1 MKIKKI
7 LGVFLVL
14 FMGLVLVACKKD
26 PKPDP
31 GLTDADII
39 AAARTQLSLG
49 SADALANVAAD
60 LSIPLEVTVG
70 DEKVQVAWA
79 IKETGVTA
87 VTLDGAVAKV
97 TRPDAGAANVSLTL
111 VATLTFNEESA
122 TKEFAVT
129 VLALPESKVYAT
141 IKEMVEDIDLSE
153 VPAHNSADDAY
164 PVTLEEVTIIGK
176 RFNPGSTAA
185 QADGFFIS
193 DGTYSIFVYGNTT
206 SPVGTTGKMVSGLR
220 MYFNGFQ
227 LDSAV
232 TSFLGETT
240 TKTEAEVKALA
251 KNLKV
256 QDFVDTFE
264 DAAASSEGLIAAKQ
278 NLDIMT
284 FFKAEVF
291 VYNDQ
296 TIVTDSR
303 YAVLLRDTDAT
314 TDTDFIQAY
323 YISEFFDQMKTLGT
337 EAPKQITIWA
347 NVQEIR
353 DNIIAAP
360 GDEAMPIAYRV
371 TVLFMEVELTDAEKL
386 VVDEGE
392 VTAAVE
398 GKPHYLEA
406 DDLTLPKTGANNS
419 TISYS
424 LVDED
429 QATIIDTTDLKVL
442 TVPEE
447 QTEVKLKATLT
458 LGTETREYEF
468 SLYVGKP
475 TVAITVGDLLNAQ
488 LNTYVLVKAKVDS
501 VKEWS
506 TQYGNGEFT
515 IITGTDKAIAFRVPI
530 EHQAV
535 VDAALTNGTEILI
548 LAKVGAYNGVNQLL
562 GNQKPFELTAVT
574 P

>member
-26 PKPDP
+26 PEPSP

-87 VTLDGAVAKV
+87 VTLDGNVAKV

-122 TKEFAVT
+122 TKEFAIT

-153 VPAHNSADDAY
+153 VPAHNSSDDAY

-185 QADGFFIS
+185 EADGFFVS

-206 SPVGTTGKMVSGLR
+206 SPVGTTGKIVSGLR

-264 DAAASSEGLIAAKQ
+264 DAEAGLVAAKQ

-291 VYNDQ
+291 VYNDP

-314 TDTDFIQAY
+314 TGTDFIQAY

-406 DDLTLPKTGANNS
+406 GDLTLPKTGANNS

-429 QATIIDTTDLKVL
+429 QATIIDTTDLKVS
-442 TVPEE
+442 TVPQE

-458 LGTETREYEF
+458 LGNETREYEF
-468 SLYVGKP
+468 SLYVGRP

-488 LNTYVLVKAKVDS
+488 LNTYVLVQAKVDS

-506 TQYGNGEFT
+506 TGFGNGEFT
-515 IITGTDKAIAFRVPI
+515 ITTGTDKAIAFRVPI

-535 VDAALTNGTEILI
+535 VDAALANGTEILI
-548 LAKVGAYNGVNQLL
+548 FAKVGAYNGVNQLL
-562 GNQKPFELTAVT
+562 GNQTPFELTAVEVT